1 MKRAILATSMH
12 TKRFKIAALGCRTN
26 QYEAQ
31 AFRDQLLSMGYE
43 EALEGQEADLCIVN
57 TCTVTRSADERSRHQ
72 IRSLNRDHPD
82 SKIFV
87 TGCMAEKQAPAILKI
102 DGVAGVVG
110 NKDKENLLKIAFP
123 EADIPEFKIE
133 RFEAHTRAF
142 VKVQDGCNSFC
153 SYCIIPYVRGRS
165 RSRRLESILDE
176 VRGLVKN
183 GFYEVVLTGINIGD
197 FDGAPLEGEK
207 PVRLSEL
214 TREVSRIPGVERLRI
229 SSIDPDEVDD
239 ELIDVLQSS
248 PNCCPSMHIVLQ
260 SGSNSV
266 LKRMR
271 RKYTVQQFFETVD
284 RLKAALPDFTFTTD
298 IIVGFPGE
306 TEEEFKETLAVMDQV
321 GFLKVHMFPYS
332 KREGTLAARMQNHL
346 DPALIAQRKDVL
358 LQKASEN
365 ARMQR
370 NRYVGQT
377 VEVLVEA
384 HNHGHTAN
392 FIPVQI
398 EGPLLEKNRFV
409 KVNIVENQKE
419 ALIGVLVSI

>member
-1 MKRAILATSMH
+1 MH
-12 TKRFKIAALGCRTN
+12 KKRFKIAALGCRTN

-31 AFRDQLLSMGYE
+31 AFRDQLLAMGFE
-43 EALEGQEADLCIVN
+43 EAKEGQEAELCIVN

-72 IRSLNRDHPD
+72 IRSLHRENPD

-87 TGCMAEKQAPAILKI
+87 TGCMAEKQAPTISKI
-102 DGVAGVVG
+102 GGVAGVVG

-123 EADIPEFKIE
+123 EVEVPEFKIE

-176 VRGLVKN
+176 VKGLVKN

-197 FDGAPLEGEK
+197 FDGAPKEGEK

-214 TREVSRIPGVERLRI
+214 TREVSRIPGVQRLRI

-248 PNCCPSMHIVLQ
+248 ANCCPSMHIVLQ

-271 RKYTVQQFFETVD
+271 RKYTVQQFFDTVD
-284 RLKAALPDFTFTTD
+284 RLKTALPAFTFTTD

-306 TEEEFKETLAVMDQV
+306 TEEEFQETLSVMDQV

-346 DPALIAQRKDVL
+346 EPDVIAARKDIL

-365 ARMQR
+365 AFDQR

-384 HNHGHTAN
+384 HNYGHTAN

-398 EGPLLEKNRFV
+398 EGPILEKNRFV
-409 KVNIVENQKE
+409 KVNILENQKE
-419 ALIGVLVSI
+419 ALVGVVVSI